1 MEFIDQ
7 PVRYKRWEDVP
18 DGLLSK
24 TALKEKGMKPGPIV
38 RGTIFINRRNLLVK
52 LYHEK
57 EAIPREPASP
67 SQLAAL
73 VKARAAQEVVRTCP
87 GCQQIFSFNLKGS
100 ICEYCKHEIW
110 LDERSEFAK
119 NRFILWKENQKQ
131 YVVLD
136 VETTGLDEDAEIVE
150 IAIVDLD
157 ETVLFHSLIRPERTI
172 PDEAVAIHGIT
183 NEMVTEAPT
192 WDQIWPQVNRE
203 FISRT
208 VLIYNDDF
216 DKRMIYNAC
225 RRYKLSV
232 GRIQSECVMKAYAQY
247 SRSYNSYHR
256 DYTWIGLE
264 EAVSD
269 EKVATYVGHRAEG
282 DCLLTVRL
290 ISKIAEIEVSEIDSY
305 CF

>member
-1 MEFIDQ
+1 VEFIDH
-7 PVRYKRWEDVP
+7 PVRYKRWKDVP

-38 RGTIFINRRNLLVK
+38 RGTIFINRRNLLVE
-52 LYHEK
+52 LFHEK

-67 SQLAAL
+67 SQLSAL

-87 GCQQIFSFNLKGS
+87 GCQQIFSFILKGC

-110 LDERSEFAK
+110 LDQGREFAK
-119 NRFILWKENQKQ
+119 KRFIFWMENQKQ

-136 VETTGLDEDAEIVE
+136 LETTGLDDDAEIVE

-157 ETVLFHSLIRPERTI
+157 ETVIFHSLIRPERPI
-172 PDEAVAIHGIT
+172 PEEAVAIHGIT

-192 WDQIWPQVNRE
+192 WAQIWPQVNRE
-203 FISRT
+203 LKSRT

-216 DKRMIYNAC
+216 DKRVIYNAC
-225 RRYKLSV
+225 RRCKLSV
-232 GRIQSECVMKAYAQY
+232 GRIQSECVMKGYAQY
-247 SRSYNSYHR
+247 RRSYNSYHR

-269 EKVATYVGHRAEG
+269 EKVATYVGHRAVG
-282 DCLLTVRL
+282 DCLLTVQL
-290 ISKIAEIEVSEIDSY
+290 IRKVAEIEVSESGSY
-305 CF
+305 CI